1 MEQNN
6 LQVAVGYPK
15 LILASASP
23 RRREI
28 LADAGLAFE
37 VRAAD
42 IDERHLPGESPE
54 QLVSRL
60 AAKKALVV
68 RAALDRASDK
78 TPTDWPIL
86 AADTVV
92 VIGGA
97 ILGKPAVADEARAML
112 VLLSGAEHEVLTGV
126 ALLFPATQ
134 RSSNIQLD
142 VRVASTR
149 VRFRTLSKEQIEDY
163 INSGEPYD
171 KAGGYGIQGLAA
183 KYVERIEGC
192 YFNVVG
198 LPIAL
203 VCAMLEEHAS
213 TSHS

>member
-1 MEQNN
+1 MEKNN
-6 LQVAVGYPK
+6 SQVTVRYPR

-28 LADAGLAFE
+28 LAGAGLAFE
-37 VRAAD
+37 VMAAD
-42 IDERHLPGESPE
+42 IDERHMPGESPE
-54 QLVSRL
+54 QMVSRL
-60 AAKKALVV
+60 AAEKALVV
-68 RAALDRASDK
+68 RASNK
-78 TPTDWPIL
+78 TPNDLPVL

-97 ILGKPAVADEARAML
+97 ILGKPASADEARAML
-112 VLLSGAEHEVLTGV
+112 LRLSGVEHEVLTGV

-134 RSSNIQLD
+134 HSSNSKLD

-149 VRFRTLSKEQIEDY
+149 VRFRTMSKEQIEDY

-171 KAGGYGIQGLAA
+171 KAGGYGIQGLAS

-203 VCAMLEEHAS
+203 VCAMLEEHANTDRS
-213 TSHS
+213 